1 MLLFDTDA
9 LSHLLRGTYR
19 PGLVEA
25 IVEVPPERRYIA
37 ATTLGEILYGL
48 ERQPGL
54 DKVRHRL
61 EAEVLPRIAVLPFEA
76 EAARVYARLRADLER
91 ARIPLS
97 EPDLQIAA
105 VALSRGL
112 RLLTG
117 NGRHFRRIEGLELV
131 EF

>member
-1 MLLFDTDA
+1 MLLLDTDA
-9 LSHLLRGTYR
+9 LSHFLRGTYR
-19 PGLVEA
+19 PGLAEA
-25 IVEVPPERRYIA
+25 IVNVPPDRRYIS

-48 ERQPGL
+48 ERRPGL
-54 DKVRHRL
+54 EVIRRRL
-61 EAEVLPRIAVLPFEA
+61 EAEVLPRLTVLPFDE
-76 EAARVYARLRADLER
+76 EAARIYARLRADLER
-91 ARIPLS
+91 ARIPLN

-105 VALSRGL
+105 VALSRNL